1 MCVCVIVLF
10 FIAYTIYAVRNV
22 IIPLDHYVCNRSK
35 SWDLNTRQ
43 KCNWKYHA
51 IIQMNIDGFAWELR
65 MVYLQCVSNGG
76 CSLAYTYSGPVSGK
90 KFYCIRISQSL
101 DPRTR
106 MLTRSHHFEIWQDLR
121 QRSRWD
127 DYQIS
132 ERLENCKK
140 KIKKNSCFR
149 NFAISYDTTHWIGL
163 SSFKN
168 TFDYLNR
175 YICMAHKVPQQY
187 PENLRV
193 IHV

>member
-65 MVYLQCVSNGG
+65 LVYLQCVSNGG

-132 ERLENCKK
+132 ERLENCKN
-140 KIKKNSCFR
+140 KIKKTRAFE
-149 NFAISYDTTHWIGL
+149 ISRYLTIRRIELASAPLKTHLI
-163 SSFKN
+163 
-168 TFDYLNR
+168 T
-175 YICMAHKVPQQY
+175 
-187 PENLRV
+187 
-193 IHV
+193 

>member
-22 IIPLDHYVCNRSK
+22 IIPLSHYVCNRSK

-140 KIKKNSCFR
+140 K
-149 NFAISYDTTHWIGL
+149 
-163 SSFKN
+163 
-168 TFDYLNR
+168 
-175 YICMAHKVPQQY
+175 
-187 PENLRV
+187 
-193 IHV
+193 